1 MSGPNE
7 HDRGDPSRQDHS
19 RPWNAPEEQAAYP
32 YPPSSYPPPPDQ
44 DRAYQYPPPS
54 QYAPSQYPP
63 QYPPSQYPP
72 AQYPPQGYPPQN
84 MNAVHGAQDPYRLP
98 PPPGPYRADAYG
110 HPPAAQGPYQAA
122 APRQR
127 TAIACRYCRRRKIR
141 CSGFDTS
148 ADGRCSNCVRFN
160 QDCMFTPV
168 SSQTQAFVP
177 AHTAYPHLRPG
188 QNGPPG
194 RGAPPVLYGAHGQ
207 PLPPQQ
213 QPQGPDTT
221 LPPPQGMYYQN
232 GRPPMDGA
240 PPLASG
246 MPDPRHR
253 RGSNSGFEYP
263 DPTNLAPVT
272 PAGSAPGY
280 QTHTTPSP
288 YAYPPPP
295 AHDRRTSPPSA
306 YNYDARHSSSPHGSP
321 YPPMQP
327 HQAPMTP
334 HQGSVPPAQGAQQGP
349 IAQSSTPQPGG
360 VTPPPTSTPG
370 GSQRGG
376 LNVRDMLNPGDS
388 QGRSSTD
395 SDMLN
400 ALNRRGPQ

>member
-1 MSGPNE
+1 
-7 HDRGDPSRQDHS
+7 
-19 RPWNAPEEQAAYP
+19 
-32 YPPSSYPPPPDQ
+32 
-44 DRAYQYPPPS
+44 
-54 QYAPSQYPP
+54 
-63 QYPPSQYPP
+63 
-72 AQYPPQGYPPQN
+72 
-84 MNAVHGAQDPYRLP
+84 MNAIHGAQDPYRLP

-213 QPQGPDTT
+213 QPQGPETT

-232 GRPPMDGA
+232 GRPMDGA
-240 PPLASG
+240 PLASG

-288 YAYPPPP
+288 YAYPPPT

-334 HQGSVPPAQGAQQGP
+334 HQGSVPPAQGAQPGGP

>member
-1 MSGPNE
+1 MSGNPND
-7 HDRGDPSRQDHS
+7 HDPNRQGDLNRQDPRDPRDSRDPWDPRATQWNNPDDQASYPLHSIRQLPTLRHLTRTVPTNIPLPHNTRHHSIPPSARKIPTVSHLRRVLIAPMHMDPRQDKGLTRQQLPDSGRPLHAGTVGAGRFVARDS
-19 RPWNAPEEQAAYP
+19 RPRQMDDAATVFDSTKTVCLLRSLRKP
-32 YPPSSYPPPPDQ
+32 KPLCLPTPPTLIYDLDKMDQ
-44 DRAYQYPPPS
+44 D
-54 QYAPSQYPP
+54 
-63 QYPPSQYPP
+63 
-72 AQYPPQGYPPQN
+72 QG
-84 MNAVHGAQDPYRLP
+84 
-98 PPPGPYRADAYG
+98 
-110 HPPAAQGPYQAA
+110 
-122 APRQR
+122 
-127 TAIACRYCRRRKIR
+127 
-141 CSGFDTS
+141 
-148 ADGRCSNCVRFN
+148 
-160 QDCMFTPV
+160 
-168 SSQTQAFVP
+168 
-177 AHTAYPHLRPG
+177 
-188 QNGPPG
+188 G
-194 RGAPPVLYGAHGQ
+194 RGGPPVLYGAHGQ

-213 QPQGPDTT
+213 QPQGPETT

-240 PPLASG
+240 PLPLAST

-306 YNYDARHSSSPHGSP
+306 YNYDARPSSSPHGSP
-321 YPPMQP
+321 FPPMQA

-334 HQGSVPPAQGAQQGP
+334 HQGSVPPVSAQQGSAP
-349 IAQSSTPQPGG
+349 LKSSGTPQPGG
-360 VTPPPTSTPG
+360 VTPPPSSTPG